1 MKDALCKEREL
12 YNQSMRAFVS
22 FVRFYHKH
30 ESQLIFNSKV
40 LDLLALA
47 RGTYALLHLPK
58 MPELKGRDVSS
69 FTPHPIAIDD
79 IPYKDKSLKKQ
90 AEIEKAKKG

>member
-1 MKDALCKEREL
+1 MLQVGTSICVFL
-12 YNQSMRAFVS
+12 LLLLLLLAFTTYRHIVFIS
-22 FVRFYHKH
+22 
-30 ESQLIFNSKV
+30 LV

>member
-1 MKDALCKEREL
+1 MLQVGTSTCVFLLLLLLFTIYRHIVFI
-12 YNQSMRAFVS
+12 SP
-22 FVRFYHKH
+22 
-30 ESQLIFNSKV
+30 V

-58 MPELKGRDVSS
+58 MPELKGHDVSS
-69 FTPHPIAIDD
+69 FTPHPMAIDD

-90 AEIEKAKKG
+90 AEIVKAKKGQI

>member
-1 MKDALCKEREL
+1 MLL
-12 YNQSMRAFVS
+12 LVLLLLAFTT
-22 FVRFYHKH
+22 YHH
-30 ESQLIFNSKV
+30 IVFISPV
-40 LDLLALA
+40 LDLPALA

-69 FTPHPIAIDD
+69 FTPHPMAIDD

-90 AEIEKAKKG
+90 AEIVKAKKGQI

>member
-1 MKDALCKEREL
+1 
-12 YNQSMRAFVS
+12 MR
-22 FVRFYHKH
+22 
-30 ESQLIFNSKV
+30 IFIISVYCCIVFISPV
-40 LDLLALA
+40 LDLPALA

-69 FTPHPIAIDD
+69 FTPHPMAIDD

-90 AEIEKAKKG
+90 AEIVKAKKGQI

>member
-1 MKDALCKEREL
+1 
-12 YNQSMRAFVS
+12 MR
-22 FVRFYHKH
+22 
-30 ESQLIFNSKV
+30 IFIISVYCCIVFISPV
-40 LDLLALA
+40 LDLPALA

-69 FTPHPIAIDD
+69 FTPHPMTIDD

-90 AEIEKAKKG
+90 AEIVKAKKGQI